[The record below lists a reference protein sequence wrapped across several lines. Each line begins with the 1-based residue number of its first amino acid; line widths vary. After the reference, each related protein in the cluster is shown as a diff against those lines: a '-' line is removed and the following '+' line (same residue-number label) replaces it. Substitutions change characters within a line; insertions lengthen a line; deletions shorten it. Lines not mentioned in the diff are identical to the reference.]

1 MGLGGG
7 GESAHHLHPPRFT
20 PESRHSLSCVCCNCQ
35 PSSCL
40 IGTTIE
46 HTIATTGLLIVVTYL
61 SRQRWQ
67 WTHFQCLSRQGV
79 STIYVFCTDW
89 QDAIRTVK
97 LVVCATKQRKEIIT
111 AVLNGS
117 ILQPAIKCKLWCF
130 FFLSEQGKCKVFN
143 CRNLRQQVCV
153 FILNAYAVSR
163 NTMSLIWSVWN
174 LRKDSVFTPN
184 RGGGREGS
192 CENKWNNKCINA
204 NIKYTK
210 IYIYI

>member
-67 WTHFQCLSRQGV
+67 WTHFQCLSRQGF

-130 FFLSEQGKCKVFN
+130 FFKWARKMQGFQLPEFTSAS
-143 CRNLRQQVCV
+143 LR
-153 FILNAYAVSR
+153 FH
-163 NTMSLIWSVWN
+163 
-174 LRKDSVFTPN
+174 P
-184 RGGGREGS
+184 
-192 CENKWNNKCINA
+192 KCIRG
-204 NIKYTK
+204 IQKYHVSNMKCLTLTK
-210 IYIYI
+210 GFCVYS